1 MMMTMLVGDLL
12 GRDAG
17 ESSEVAKIAIIVFIS
32 IAFYNVVELQCLIIY
47 AFKRYRGLYFWS
59 FMVATWGIAFNG
71 TGYLIRH
78 LRAGPSVLHA
88 TIILI
93 GWCTMITGQ
102 SLVLYSRLHIVLPDP
117 KKLRYVLAMI
127 VADAVWLGVPVIVL
141 VYGVNSKNPEP
152 FEKPYAIFEKLQLT
166 FFFLQELVISG
177 IYIVE
182 TAKLL
187 KFQSSVGNTGTH
199 RVMNHLIIVNVF
211 VVLLDISIIV
221 LEFTNHYNLQTSW
234 KPLVYSI
241 KLKAE
246 FSVLNRLVEFSQQL
260 RVAGSLNPVNYAV
273 SADVALERYLRN
285 AARADESA
293 EDGLHDRRCPDGR
306 PSRWQTMRKLG
317 SAAICGGRSEAADG
331 QDCGRTSADT
341 GGAMEGEDGRDT
353 GSTATSCN
361 STARFVRRG
370 RSAE

>member
-1 MMMTMLVGDLL
+1 MLAGDLL
-12 GRDAG
+12 VRDDGVA
-17 ESSEVAKIAIIVFIS
+17 SEAARIAIIVFIS
-32 IAFYNVVELQCLIIY
+32 IALYNVVELQCLIIY
-47 AFKRYRGLYFWS
+47 SFRRYSGLYFWS
-59 FMVATWGIAFNG
+59 FIVASWGIVFNG

-78 LRAGPSVLHA
+78 LDAGPPVLHA

-117 KKLRYVLAMI
+117 TRLRYVLAMI
-127 VADAVWLGVPVIVL
+127 IVDAVWLGVPVVVL

-199 RVMNHLIIVNVF
+199 RVMNHLIIVNIF

-221 LEFTNHYNLQTSW
+221 LEFTNHYDLQTSW

-285 AARADESA
+285 AARVDDSA
-293 EDGLHDRRCPDGR
+293 PDDLHDAEFHRGR
-306 PSRWQTMRKLG
+306 GSRPWQTVRRLG
-317 SAAICGGRSEAADG
+317 SVAICGKGDAADSHHHR
-331 QDCGRTSADT
+331 GRTSADT
-341 GGAMEGEDGRDT
+341 GGDTEGEESREN

-370 RSAE
+370 RSVE